1 MIEENP
7 PKHYLTPQGL
17 DKAKNELDYLVNTK
31 RKEIA
36 LRIERAKELGDL
48 SENAEYNS
56 AKEEQG
62 FTEGKI
68 AEIDNLVRT
77 AIVVSNQGPAGVVRV
92 GSKVKVKVDGIDKDY
107 EVVGANEADP
117 AQGKVSNEAPLGR
130 SLIGHKKDDKFTVE
144 APRGP
149 KEYEILEVN

>member
-1 MIEENP
+1 MIEEQEQ
-7 PKHYLTPQGL
+7 KIYLTTQGL
-17 DKAKNELDYLVNTK
+17 AKAKEELDFLIHTK
-31 RKEIA
+31 RKEIV

-62 FTEGKI
+62 FTEGRI
-68 AEIDNLVRT
+68 AELDHLLKN
-77 AIVVSNQGPAGVVRV
+77 AEVVSNNGPAGIVRV
-92 GSKVKVKVDGIDKDY
+92 GSKVKVKVEGVDKEY

-117 AQGKVSNEAPLGR
+117 LAGKISNESPLGQA
-130 SLIGHKKDDKFTVE
+130 LIGHKKEDKFTVK

-149 KEYEILEVN
+149 KEYEIINIS